1 MRTEIRANGN
11 QPVRRRKSS
20 NPDSLSNPSDFHSNL
35 AECSTDT
42 SLPFCPQPSRFS
54 IPMIQLQQ
62 GAAYSDNNRDVSE
75 AAFEADAVAVVIWNT
90 LPWWG
95 SAQLKR
101 RGFFTR

>member
-1 MRTEIRANGN
+1 
-11 QPVRRRKSS
+11 
-20 NPDSLSNPSDFHSNL
+20 
-35 AECSTDT
+35 
-42 SLPFCPQPSRFS
+42 
-54 IPMIQLQQ
+54 MIQLQQ